1 MFGLKAAKPDP
12 TFLEIPWVPAFSKPD
27 LVCIF
32 TKNSY
37 YRLYIIYYNF
47 RTKHRKSYVVP
58 ACLSTEKETM
68 YVTFAAQG
76 HVGHIA
82 KSDEQKNSLAANS
95 QKETQETFVNVTCLP
110 LFSILMA
117 LDNPRIDYFSLDVEG
132 SELAILKTIPFD
144 KVNIMVNIIYIIF

>member
-1 MFGLKAAKPDP
+1 M
-12 TFLEIPWVPAFSKPD
+12 
-27 LVCIF
+27 
-32 TKNSY
+32 
-37 YRLYIIYYNF
+37 
-47 RTKHRKSYVVP
+47 VP

>member
-1 MFGLKAAKPDP
+1 M
-12 TFLEIPWVPAFSKPD
+12 
-27 LVCIF
+27 
-32 TKNSY
+32 
-37 YRLYIIYYNF
+37 
-47 RTKHRKSYVVP
+47 VP

-76 HVGHIA
+76 HIGHIA
-82 KSDEQKNSLAANS
+82 KSDEQQNLLAANS
-95 QKETQETFVNVTCLP
+95 QEKKDTFVNVTCLP